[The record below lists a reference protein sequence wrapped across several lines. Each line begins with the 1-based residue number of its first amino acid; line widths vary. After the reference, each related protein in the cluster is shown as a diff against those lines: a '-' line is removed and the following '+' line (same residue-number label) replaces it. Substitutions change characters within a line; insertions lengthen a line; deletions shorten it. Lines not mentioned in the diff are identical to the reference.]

1 MSRTRN
7 TSRSR
12 SSDLSDPKPRL
23 PNFPTEAD
31 VASTQETQRQARA
44 EAAFAAFRRGMTRAL
59 RRELE
64 SAITEAVR
72 EYSPTDQENRFVL
85 GGAVERIIAAGMR
98 AAGVPVGNLGH
109 AGLGA
114 DLSVYVEAVRDEV
127 LSLKATFS
135 RRPSQA
141 FRLVNFLGSAQVRE
155 MHPTLFLIPGVG
167 LVLAHEGHQRIAD
180 AITLT
185 SDAMTLRCS
194 AIIQH
199 ADECPELM
207 IPLDVPENDGVV
219 RKVASAEVAR
229 AILERPHYPL
239 LGAAVAADDP
249 ETDRVKMVAEM
260 AALYHDG
267 QLTDSE
273 FADVKRRLLGGDSR

>member
-1 MSRTRN
+1 
-7 TSRSR
+7 
-12 SSDLSDPKPRL
+12 
-23 PNFPTEAD
+23 
-31 VASTQETQRQARA
+31 
-44 EAAFAAFRRGMTRAL
+44 MTPAL

-72 EYSPTDQENRFVL
+72 EYSPTDKENRFVV

-135 RRPSQA
+135 KKPSQA

-155 MHPTLFLIPGVG
+155 MHPTLFLIPAVG
-167 LVLAHEGHQRIAD
+167 LVLAHEGHQRIAE
-180 AITLT
+180 AIAVT
-185 SDAMTLRCS
+185 SDAMTLKCR
-194 AIIQH
+194 AIVEH
-199 ADECPELM
+199 AAERPDLL
-207 IPLDVPENDGVV
+207 ISLDVPENDGVV

-239 LGAAVAADDP
+239 LGSAISSDDP

-260 AALYHDG
+260 AALYHAG
-267 QLTDSE
+267 QLTDAE
-273 FADVKRRLLGGDSR
+273 FAAVKRRLLGSEAG